1 VSPTDR
7 ALDDLH
13 DEMQIREVARE
24 LRNVPLAHD
33 NVRYALA
40 CAVKA
45 GRITQSQVEQFW
57 RAAVEREE
65 LRLVDHWKRMRSAFG

>member
-1 VSPTDR
+1 MSPTDR
-7 ALDDLH
+7 ALDDL
-13 DEMQIREVARE
+13 DQELQIIAVARE

-57 RAAVEREE
+57 KAAVEREDM
-65 LRLVDHWKRMRSAFG
+65 RLVDHWRRIRSAFG